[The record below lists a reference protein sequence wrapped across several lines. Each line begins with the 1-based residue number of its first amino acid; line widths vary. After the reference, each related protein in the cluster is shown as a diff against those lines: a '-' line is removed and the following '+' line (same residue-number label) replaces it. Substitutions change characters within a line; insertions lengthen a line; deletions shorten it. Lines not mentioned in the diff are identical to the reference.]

1 MRAWARS
8 NSTPMVPIGEHVQTR
23 LENDPSSFQQRL
35 SFSFIVDLLVLRS
48 FDTFDLGPAFVPC
61 LADALDR
68 FGFGDDVRQYP
79 PPEATDR
86 ARTPMLR
93 CAVPA
98 IRT

>member
-48 FDTFDLGPAFVPC
+48 FDTFDLGPTFVPC

-79 PPEATDR
+79 SPEATDR
-86 ARTPMLR
+86 A
-93 CAVPA
+93 
-98 IRT
+98 